1 MAGLFSQDLA
11 FFNLMPCSAGIL
23 NRFDVG
29 PFWIAKKAESNDPV
43 IAALVMIYVFLP
55 AMQVVAQTNSTSIAS
70 IRISALAAQQLF
82 RRF

>member
-1 MAGLFSQDLA
+1 
-11 FFNLMPCSAGIL
+11 MPCSAGIL

-55 AMQVVAQTNSTSIAS
+55 AM
-70 IRISALAAQQLF
+70 
-82 RRF
+82 